1 MAARLGFDER
11 ESRTLIM
18 LVHRHLL
25 MAHTAFRR
33 DPYDEKVLLPFAREV
48 GTPEVLRKLLA
59 LTAADIAAVGPDVL
73 TKWKE
78 SLLVELYLR
87 AMQEVS
93 GERET
98 ADEPQ
103 WLARIADEV
112 ATQSQEITIPRPT
125 KPGSARNSTV
135 SVTVCLRYE
144 PRRIAAHLAP
154 SAVCRM
160 AGGGRNGIQCSV
172 GHLREYAVIA
182 HNDLIPGLFS
192 KIAGV
197 MAAGRLQFWTRRL

>member
-1 MAARLGFDER
+1 M
-11 ESRTLIM
+11 
-18 LVHRHLL
+18 
-25 MAHTAFRR
+25 
-33 DPYDEKVLLPFAREV
+33 PFAREV

-103 WLARIADEV
+103 RLARIADDVV
-112 ATQSQEITIPRPT
+112 AQA
-125 KPGSARNSTV
+125 PGNQNLPNDKAWIRSELEQFPCGMLTV
-135 SVTVCLRYE
+135 RVRGALR
-144 PRRIAAHLAP
+144 
-154 SAVCRM
+154 
-160 AGGGRNGIQCSV
+160 
-172 GHLREYAVIA
+172 
-182 HNDLIPGLFS
+182 LI
-192 KIAGV
+192 
-197 MAAGRLQFWTRRL
+197 